1 MKKFLRTF
9 SISSFALGLT
19 IGVIGTAVSASRAG
33 SSVFPDVPVGSYY
46 DSAIGEMYSLGIIT
60 GFNDGTFRP
69 DDGLSRGQAAV
80 LMQRLRNEVLGIEVS
95 TSSSSTGTRRSSSS
109 RTTTTSSSSSSSS
122 TSSLPT
128 ATLNENGKFRFTTNT
143 YRLEEDDGSTNV
155 SVVRTGGK
163 KGMVTV
169 DYILVDATAVGD
181 TDYEKQEGTLVFQDG
196 ETSKTFDVKIIN
208 DTDDEGNE
216 TFTLEL
222 SNATGG
228 AEIIEPQVSVFT
240 ILDDEGAST
249 SSAGTVSGSG
259 PEEGT
264 FRYSALTF
272 IVPEDQGNSTI
283 YVERM
288 GGSKGA
294 VSVKYSMTDGSASS
308 SHYTKTSGVLNFAD
322 GETEKSF
329 TIGVD
334 GNTTI
339 GGNKTV
345 NLALSL
351 PTGGAVLHEEQKV
364 SVLTIF
370 DDEIGSYGSGSFR
383 FSANDYDVLESAGSI
398 DIPIMR
404 QGGASGTAT
413 IKYATDDGTARV
425 NSDYKEAEGTLT
437 FRDGETSKAF
447 TVDVIKDVISDG
459 GESVNMTISN
469 PVGAGIT
476 SPSFSTLI
484 LY

>member
-80 LMQRLRNEVLGIEVS
+80 LMQRLRNDVLGIEVA
-95 TSSSSTGTRRSSSS
+95 TSSSSTGTRRTSSS
-109 RTTTTSSSSSSSS
+109 TATTSSSSSSSS
-122 TSSLPT
+122 ASSLPT
-128 ATLNENGKFRFTTNT
+128 ATLNENGKFRFTTNA
-143 YRLEEDDGSTNV
+143 YQLEEDDDSTNV

-196 ETSKTFDVKIIN
+196 ETSKTFDVKVLN
-208 DTDDEGNE
+208 DTENEGDE

-228 AEIIEPQVSVFT
+228 AEIIEPKVSVFT
-240 ILDDEGAST
+240 ILDDEASSS
-249 SSAGTVSGSG
+249 SSAAAASGSG

-264 FRYSALTF
+264 FRYSALTY

-283 YVERM
+283 YVERT
-288 GGSKGA
+288 GGTKGA
-294 VSVKYSMTDGSASS
+294 VSVKYSMTDGSATS

-329 TIGVD
+329 TIGID

-351 PTGGAVLHEEQKV
+351 PTGGAVLHEEQKLA
-364 SVLTIF
+364 VLTIF
-370 DDEIGSYGSGSFR
+370 DDEIGTYGSGAFR
-383 FSANDYDVLESAGSI
+383 FSSNDYDVLESAGSI
-398 DIPIMR
+398 DIPIVR

-413 IKYATDDGTARV
+413 IKYATADGTARV

-437 FRDGETSKAF
+437 FRDGETSKSF
-447 TVDVIKDVISDG
+447 TVDVIKDALSDG

-469 PVGAGIT
+469 PVGADIT
-476 SPSFSTLI
+476 SPSFSTLLI
-484 LY
+484 Y